1 MCGDTPKNETELS
14 LLLNATEEEEYPRV
28 AKELVNAV
36 ALQLHA
42 RLGLSKE
49 LSSIYADEIL
59 DEAHNIVCDLVKEVT
74 SMKLKPDS
82 F

>member
-1 MCGDTPKNETELS
+1 MCGEYPSNETKLS
-14 LLLNATEEEEYPRV
+14 PLLNAIEEEEYPRV

-36 ALQLHA
+36 ALQLHD

-59 DEAHNIVCDLVKEVT
+59 DEAHIIVCDLVREIT
-74 SMKLKPDS
+74 SMKQM
-82 F
+82 